1 MVGKID
7 LCSLLSMS
15 SRIIT
20 SQILICSSHL
30 LGEGRDAS
38 MKCLCGPCWGKK
50 KKKSFTAI
58 WIANS
63 ALQLKN

>member
-7 LCSLLSMS
+7 PCSLLSVS

-20 SQILICSSHL
+20 SQILICSSHV

-38 MKCLCGPCWGKK
+38 MKCLCGPCWEKK
-50 KKKSFTAI
+50 KKKK
-58 WIANS
+58 
-63 ALQLKN
+63 ALQQYGLLILLYS